1 MHRQKFKNKRDKGCV
16 EAFENEE
23 LNAAMGEGEL
33 LVKAKRYDA
42 EANEEGPILGKS
54 KVRQVRGEEDHPNDS
69 GKARYETLLKEEQVR
84 LDSSDSPREGEKAK
98 LEGGTGIKYL
108 SALEV
113 KIEEVKDLDRKEGN
127 SGFKD
132 DLIVLGT
139 KQDILEDVRLCQGA
153 NYNIAELEYLVPTGA
168 KILGLEACNSGDCK
182 LSLSS
187 EGGPNEPD
195 DYYSHHSDPR
205 FITVNKQVDIQ
216 EMSEGRYVLV
226 EDGDSQLLFE
236 QGDKVPPDLLGGTD
250 GVEAGIEESKI
261 PSMKEQEEIQ
271 SKSEDEDRTGGM
283 KGKVYNLRPKASRKN
298 RLLARQTLSDSSLN
312 D

>member
-1 MHRQKFKNKRDKGCV
+1 MIDP
-16 EAFENEE
+16 
-23 LNAAMGEGEL
+23 EL
-33 LVKAKRYDA
+33 LK
-42 EANEEGPILGKS
+42 ILACPVCKGALEL
-54 KVRQVRGEEDHPNDS
+54 R
-69 GKARYETLLKEEQVR
+69 EEQAQLV
-84 LDSSDSPREGEKAK
+84 SSDSPREGEKAK

-153 NYNIAELEYLVPTGA
+153 NYNIAELECLVPTGA
-168 KILGLEACNSGDCK
+168 KILGLEACNKSDSGDCK

-205 FITVNKQVDIQ
+205 FISVNKQVDIQ
-216 EMSEGRYVLV
+216 DMSEGRYVLY

-236 QGDKVPPDLLGGTD
+236 QGDKVPPDLLGATE
-250 GVEAGIEESKI
+250 GVDASIEEAKI
-261 PSMKEQEEIQ
+261 LGEHDQEEIQ
-271 SKSEDEDRTGGM
+271 SKSEDEDRSGGTLP
-283 KGKVYNLRPKASRKN
+283 GKFYNLRPKASRKN
-298 RLLARQTLSDSSLN
+298 RLLARQTLSDGSIN